1 MIKDIGGNILT
12 SEESVLRVLKE
23 QFEEL
28 RNENE
33 RENKTDGKNG
43 SYKASEGSFG
53 EVEDQEC
60 DLSRGHACGGVEMSW
75 REGSGLLNQISEHK
89 FGE

>member
-23 QFEEL
+23 SFEEL

-53 EVEDQEC
+53 EVED
-60 DLSRGHACGGVEMSW
+60 
-75 REGSGLLNQISEHK
+75 
-89 FGE
+89 

>member
-23 QFEEL
+23 SFEEL

-33 RENKTDGKNG
+33 RENKADGKNG
-43 SYKASEGSFG
+43 SYKASEGSFVEVGTRNVICPEDMPVVVWRCLG
-53 EVEDQEC
+53 ESIVD
-60 DLSRGHACGGVEMSW
+60 
-75 REGSGLLNQISEHK
+75 
-89 FGE
+89 F

>member
-23 QFEEL
+23 SFEEL

-33 RENKTDGKNG
+33 RENKADGKTVPT
-43 SYKASEGSFG
+43 KQVRAA
-53 EVEDQEC
+53 
-60 DLSRGHACGGVEMSW
+60 L
-75 REGSGLLNQISEHK
+75 
-89 FGE
+89 

>member
-23 QFEEL
+23 SFEEL

-33 RENKTDGKNG
+33 RENKADGKNG

-53 EVEDQEC
+53 EVED
-60 DLSRGHACGGVEMSW
+60 
-75 REGSGLLNQISEHK
+75 
-89 FGE
+89 